1 MNKIGILYGYWCTEW
16 DVDYMPYLEKVKRL
30 GFDTLEINT
39 LRLTKMSDAEIEHF
53 MGRAKE
59 LQIDVLGVIGVP
71 ARLDPAA
78 PDATIR
84 KSGIDYELNLIRTCA
99 KAGIPCASGVLYSG
113 WLSRLETHG
122 ATKAQCWKHSIS
134 SMKEISALAED
145 LGVQLNLEVVNRFE
159 NYLIN
164 TCDEVM
170 SYIAEVGSPVLHAHL
185 DTFHMNIEENSMSG
199 AILAAGS
206 RLGHFHVGENNRKP
220 PGTGFLPWKEM
231 VQALKQIDYQ
241 GQIVMEPF
249 VLSGGT
255 IGREISVY
263 RELMPGAD
271 LDAEA
276 VKSLQFLRSLL

>member
-39 LRLTKMSDAEIEHF
+39 LRLTKMSDAEIERF

-59 LQIDVLGVIGVP
+59 LEVDVLGVIGVP
-71 ARLDPAA
+71 ANLDPAA
-78 PDATIR
+78 PDSAVR
-84 KSGIDYELNLIRTCA
+84 KAGVDYEMNLIRTCA

-122 ATKAQCWKHSIS
+122 ATKAECWKHSIS
-134 SMKEISALAED
+134 SVKEISALAED

-170 SYIAEVGSPVLHAHL
+170 SYIADVDSPVLHAHL
-185 DTFHMNIEENSMSG
+185 DTFHMNIEENSMAG
-199 AILAAGS
+199 AIEFS
-206 RLGHFHVGENNRKP
+206 SIF
-220 PGTGFLPWKEM
+220 M
-231 VQALKQIDYQ
+231 
-241 GQIVMEPF
+241 
-249 VLSGGT
+249 
-255 IGREISVY
+255 
-263 RELMPGAD
+263 
-271 LDAEA
+271 
-276 VKSLQFLRSLL
+276 